1 VAEKKTDAEDEYFAR
16 QTLEQKQKLA
26 QQLATEKAAKEA
38 AERKALHANKCG
50 KCGGDLVEKGFRGVE
65 IDVCTSCG
73 AVLLDP
79 GELEQLAG
87 ADKTGVLA
95 SLSKLFTG
103 KVEIG

>member
-26 QQLATEKAAKEA
+26 QQIAAEKAVKEA

-50 KCGGDLVEKGFRGVE
+50 KCGAELAPKAFRGVE
-65 IDVCTSCG
+65 IDVCGNCG

-79 GELEQLAG
+79 GELEKLAG
-87 ADKTGVLA
+87 EDRTGVLA

-103 KVEIG
+103 KVDIK